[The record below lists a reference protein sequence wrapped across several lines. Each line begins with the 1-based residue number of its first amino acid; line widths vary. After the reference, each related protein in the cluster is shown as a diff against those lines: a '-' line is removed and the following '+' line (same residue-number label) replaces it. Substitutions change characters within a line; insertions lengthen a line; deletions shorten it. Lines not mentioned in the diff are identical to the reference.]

1 VVVRVKDRF
10 VFSGVVTPSALN
22 TETTVVA
29 LPDYPD
35 FILVEGYID
44 VSALA
49 SDDVLDVSVYLAVDG
64 VNPRLYD
71 RVRLVGVVETPVVR
85 VTPMYIRGDGKFKV
99 TVNQVAGSL
108 KTFPYWFIVLVHE
121 VL

>member
-1 VVVRVKDRF
+1 MVVRVKDRF
-10 VFSGVVTPSALN
+10 VFSGVVTPSSLGVEA
-22 TETTVVA
+22 TVVA
-29 LPDYPD
+29 LPDYPE

-85 VTPMYIRGDGKFKV
+85 VTPMYVRGDSKFKV
-99 TVNQVAGSL
+99 TVNQIAGSL
-108 KTFPYWFIVLVHE
+108 KGFPYWFVVLVHE
-121 VL
+121 VV

>member
-10 VFSGVVTPSALN
+10 VFSGVATPSALN
-22 TETTVVA
+22 TETTVIA
-29 LPDYPD
+29 LPDYPE

-71 RVRLVGVVETPVVR
+71 RVRLVGAVETPVVR
-85 VTPMYIRGDGKFKV
+85 LTPMYIRGDSKLKV
-99 TVNQVAGSL
+99 TINQVAGSP
-108 KTFPYWFIVLVHE
+108 KGFPYWFVVLLHE
-121 VL
+121 VI